1 MTDRP
6 ELSERTDDVR
16 DDERPSAPVSLRED
30 APSADH
36 KGGRDQAARRPTEP
50 KQPARSRS
58 RSPRPLIAIALIVL
72 GVAAGGLWYWWS
84 GRDLESTDDAY
95 TDGRA
100 VSVAPHVSGYVT
112 ALFVNDN
119 QRVRQGE
126 VLALIDT
133 SDFQAARDQ
142 AASTLHMAEAELENA
157 RITLETQRITAPA
170 RLAAARAQRDTAQA
184 TLANAQAEFNRQ
196 HSVPRAA
203 TTQQA
208 IDTSTATFRT
218 AQAQLAQAE
227 ANVRENDVVEQ
238 TIAQAE
244 AQVHQLEGQVAQA
257 RAQLAQAELNLGWT
271 KITAPQEGWITQRRI
286 EVGNLVQTGSPVFSI
301 VTPEVWI
308 TANFKESQLNRMRAG
323 DRVDITVDGYPG
335 LALKGHVDSIQ
346 LGSGAE
352 FSAFPAENATGNF
365 VKIVRRV
372 PVKIVIDQGLAPERP
387 LPLGI
392 SVEPTVHLK

>member
-6 ELSERTDDVR
+6 EVSERTDEAVR
-16 DDERPSAPVSLRED
+16 EDATPGAPVSLRQD
-30 APSADH
+30 APRQDSSA
-36 KGGRDQAARRPTEP
+36 GRDQGARKRGEGDERP
-50 KQPARSRS
+50 RSR
-58 RSPRPLIAIALIVL
+58 PRWPLIAIALILLAVL
-72 GVAAGGLWYWWS
+72 LGGLWFWWS

-100 VSVAPHVSGYVT
+100 VSISPHVSGYVT
-112 ALFVNDN
+112 QLLVNDN
-119 QRVRQGE
+119 QRVRRGDL
-126 VLALIDT
+126 LAVIDPR
-133 SDFQAARDQ
+133 DFQAARDQ
-142 AASTLHMAEAELENA
+142 AASALHVAEAQLENA
-157 RITLETQRITAPA
+157 RINLQTQRITAPA
-170 RLAAARAQRDTAQA
+170 RLAAAHAQLATAQA
-184 TLANAQAEFNRQ
+184 TLANAQAEFTRQ
-196 HSVPRAA
+196 HSVPRGA

-218 AQAQLAQAE
+218 AQAQVAQAE
-227 ANVRENDVVEQ
+227 ASVRENDVVEQ

-271 KITAPQEGWITQRRI
+271 RITAPQDGWITQRRI

-301 VTPEVWI
+301 VTPEVWV

-323 DRVDITVDGYPG
+323 DPVDISVDGYPG
-335 LALKGHVDSIQ
+335 LTLKGHVDSIQ

-372 PVKIVIDQGLAPERP
+372 PVKIVIDQGLSPETP